1 MEPKLQ
7 VFSSDKSWGQDLEP
21 DLDLSLTIILIEFFT
36 WSGILRLFFLV
47 FLRNCLSEPELMYS
61 VIRTTRGF

>member
-1 MEPKLQ
+1 METKLQ

-21 DLDLSLTIILIEFFT
+21 DLDLSLTIILIEFLT